1 MATMEEEEEEVVVLH
16 RDTDLTQFL
25 CDELIMEILIKLPMK
40 VLIISKCVSKRFQC
54 LISEQ
59 TFLSRVVT
67 RNKKLP
73 PLITG
78 FFYNNYNDGKLNFH
92 TDFPNDDTNALKCDL
107 SFLRCKSNQHPVNV
121 VASDSGLLLCARE
134 KKGTNCIHYIVCNP
148 FTKQC
153 LELPQLSWGPS
164 KCAVLFCYDNEE
176 GSNKGREI
184 EFKVLYFRCFGD
196 DLLEIDIY
204 SSEKG
209 KWEESKIPNLLGF
222 NYRLVRATL
231 FDGSIYLWDYCE
243 YIKKIYAY
251 DVKKESVRSIPL
263 PPACLFGASDL
274 LIGVAA
280 GSLYLSYEYYD
291 FSFLV
296 WVLVDGDRWS
306 LMHRLKHGLIE
317 NYPET
322 LKSPLAF
329 HPLSCDLFLGWSGCA
344 GALLCR
350 MDSQKVELIAN
361 LYYNLDFKAPKSV
374 IPWYLPAWIP
384 CLKSA

>member
-1 MATMEEEEEEVVVLH
+1 MATMEEEEVVVLH
-16 RDTDLTQFL
+16 RDTDLTQFI
-25 CDELIMEILIKLPMK
+25 CDELTMEILIKLPME
-40 VLIISKCVSKRFQC
+40 VLIISKCVSKRFRC

-78 FFYNNYNDGKLNFH
+78 FFHYNDRKLNFH
-92 TDFPNDDTNALKCDL
+92 TCFPNDDTDALKCDL
-107 SFLRCKSNQHPVNV
+107 SFLRCNSNQHPVNV
-121 VASDSGLLLCARE
+121 IASESGLLLCARE

-176 GSNKGREI
+176 RSNKGREI

-222 NYRLVRATL
+222 NCIPIRATL
-231 FDGSIYLWDYCE
+231 FDGSIYLWGYWE
-243 YIKKIYAY
+243 YIIYIY
-251 DVKKESVRSIPL
+251 DVRKESVRSIPL
-263 PPACLFGASDL
+263 PP
-274 LIGVAA
+274 
-280 GSLYLSYEYYD
+280 
-291 FSFLV
+291 
-296 WVLVDGDRWS
+296 DR
-306 LMHRLKHGLIE
+306 
-317 NYPET
+317 
-322 LKSPLAF
+322 
-329 HPLSCDLFLGWSGCA
+329 
-344 GALLCR
+344 
-350 MDSQKVELIAN
+350 
-361 LYYNLDFKAPKSV
+361 
-374 IPWYLPAWIP
+374 
-384 CLKSA
+384 